1 MGEYAKGYIIGFYDP
16 ILGIRNLSQKMST
29 SVAFIFS
36 GIGAAVLYILSVI
49 SRCIIAHEYLDFP
62 YFVRI
67 AFTSLMTY
75 AIYTFGIAGLAVLV
89 ASLQGSKRKYP
100 EVLAAVTM
108 SVMPGALVRILW
120 GHYTSMILG
129 QIGSFFSTLGIVYIA
144 ILVMEHVKDDN
155 LSGRKQFLTA
165 ALITAGGM
173 AIAAVF

>member
-75 AIYTFGIAGLAVLV
+75 AIYTFVLV

-129 QIGSFFSTLGIVYIA
+129 PIGSFFSTLGIVYIA